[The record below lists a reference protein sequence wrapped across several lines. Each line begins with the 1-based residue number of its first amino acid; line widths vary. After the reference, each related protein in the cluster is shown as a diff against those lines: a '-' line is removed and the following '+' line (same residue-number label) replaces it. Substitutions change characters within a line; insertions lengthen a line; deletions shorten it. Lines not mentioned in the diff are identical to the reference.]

1 MAMSKRREARFEV
14 VVEQG
19 GKPNIDGVFDD
30 EKAATERAN
39 FLLRLAKFP
48 VVRVVKVT
56 GTGREETIFQKSS
69 SGGARPTTIS
79 PIETANLC
87 TDVLQVFSF
96 DSRMTLLR
104 LLRGY
109 WDDQGVIPSEQ
120 LHRYYPLRYFE
131 REALLFNPAVSRL
144 AAIQAPMLGLKP
156 HERYDQIIRLFA
168 ALKDLAQKSDTLA
181 PFDQALVRGGI
192 SGLLL
197 AALDR
202 PVEERD
208 RIVTHAFGSLLEP
221 HRDWGAKLAAVLRLH
236 QEGDGEST
244 RLVDEVAAEITDG
257 REPIRALIGYAPD
270 LASALLAL
278 LATLRGDL
286 DDRLPHTEPLL
297 ALSNALASDGTGL
310 GFARTRQA
318 LLHRIRGGLDGLT
331 PLTRTGAASDARA
344 FSSIVDGMIA
354 FDGFMGGPAMAES
367 LTRRGKTVWA
377 AGGSDLPF
385 EETMMRLA
393 GRFDTA
399 AGRLGYLLDLGASAY
414 GHKKISTVIQRVA
427 DEFNRVKSAAELAA
441 PGASIQEVREGL
453 GRRLR
458 AAGIPRALADGLIA
472 KIAAIP
478 DDRRVSVSGTGVL
491 AGERGTSRSMPRP
504 PARTPPRTMDRAKA
518 GAMARAMDV
527 TVDVQPPA
535 RPAPRL
541 TLSYQGLTVALPDAG
556 GDVVIGRAAD
566 CGIVLDHAS
575 ASRRHAAVRLR
586 DGAFTLEDL
595 SRNGTRLVP
604 QAGEQRLLKMGDV
617 VPLAGRG
624 EIVIGSLDLGEHPAR
639 IAWTISGELPGR

>member
-1 MAMSKRREARFEV
+1 MSKRREARFEV

-19 GKPNIDGVFDD
+19 GKPNIDGVFED
-30 EKAATERAN
+30 EKSATERAN

-69 SGGARPTTIS
+69 SGGAKLTTIS

-144 AAIQAPMLGLKP
+144 ATIQAPMLGVKP
-156 HERYDQIIRLFA
+156 HERYDQITRLFT
-168 ALKDLAQKSDTLA
+168 ALKELAQKSDTLA
-181 PFDQALVRGGI
+181 PFDQALMRGGI

-197 AALDR
+197 AAVDR

-208 RIVTHAFGSLLEP
+208 RIVTHAFATLLEP
-221 HRDWGAKLAAVLRLH
+221 HREWGAKLTAVLHLH
-236 QEGDGEST
+236 REEDGENT
-244 RLVDEVAAEITDG
+244 RLVDEFSAEIVDG

-278 LATLRGDL
+278 LAALRGDL

-297 ALSNALASDGTGL
+297 ALSNALASDGTGF
-310 GFARTRQA
+310 GFARTREA

-331 PLTRTGAASDARA
+331 PLTRSGAASDARA
-344 FSSIVDGMIA
+344 FAAIVDGMIA
-354 FDGFMGGPAMAES
+354 FDGYMGGPAMAES

-377 AGGSDLPF
+377 TGGTDLPF
-385 EETMMRLA
+385 EETMTRLA
-393 GRFDTA
+393 GRFNTA
-399 AGRLGYLLDLGASAY
+399 AGRLGYLLDLGASPY
-414 GHKKISTVIQRVA
+414 GHKKISVVIQRVA

-441 PGASIQEVREGL
+441 PGASLQEVREGL

-478 DDRRVSVSGTGVL
+478 DDQRVSMTGIGVVTGMRTG
-491 AGERGTSRSMPRP
+491 AAPHARPTDMTVDMQAP
-504 PARTPPRTMDRAKA
+504 PA
-518 GAMARAMDV
+518 
-527 TVDVQPPA
+527 PA
-535 RPAPRL
+535 LRL
-541 TLSYQGLTVALPDAG
+541 TLSYQGRTVAVPDAG
-556 GDVVIGRAAD
+556 GDLVIGRGAD
-566 CGIVLDHAS
+566 CGIMLDHAS
-575 ASRRHAAVRLR
+575 ASRRHALVRLR
-586 DGAFTLEDL
+586 DGVFTLEDL

-617 VPLAGRG
+617 APLSGRG

-639 IAWTISGELPGR
+639 IAWSVAGGR

>member
-19 GKPNIDGVFDD
+19 GKPNIDGVFED
-30 EKAATERAN
+30 EKSATERAN

-56 GTGREETIFQKSS
+56 GTGREETIFQKTS
-69 SGGARPTTIS
+69 SGGAKLTTIS

-144 AAIQAPMLGLKP
+144 ATLQAPMLGVKP
-156 HERYDQIIRLFA
+156 HERYDQIIRLFT

-181 PFDQALVRGGI
+181 PFDQALMRGGI

-197 AALDR
+197 AAVDR

-208 RIVTHAFGSLLEP
+208 RIVTHAFATLLEP
-221 HRDWGAKLAAVLRLH
+221 HREWGAKLTAVLRLH
-236 QEGDGEST
+236 REDDGENT
-244 RLVDEVAAEITDG
+244 RLVDEFSAEIVDG

-278 LATLRGDL
+278 LAALRGDL

-297 ALSNALASDGTGL
+297 ALSNALASDGTGF
-310 GFARTRQA
+310 GFARTREA

-331 PLTRTGAASDARA
+331 PLTRSGAASDARA

-354 FDGFMGGPAMAES
+354 FDGYMGGPAMAES

-377 AGGSDLPF
+377 TGGTDLPF
-385 EETMMRLA
+385 EETMARLA
-393 GRFDTA
+393 GRFNTA

-441 PGASIQEVREGL
+441 PGASLQEVREGL

-478 DDRRVSVSGTGVL
+478 DDQRVSMTGIGVVTGMRTGAAL
-491 AGERGTSRSMPRP
+491 HARPTDMTVDMQAP
-504 PARTPPRTMDRAKA
+504 PA
-518 GAMARAMDV
+518 
-527 TVDVQPPA
+527 PA
-535 RPAPRL
+535 LRL
-541 TLSYQGLTVALPDAG
+541 TLSYQGRTVAVPDAG
-556 GDVVIGRAAD
+556 GDLVIGRGAD
-566 CGIVLDHAS
+566 CGIMLDHAS
-575 ASRRHAAVRLR
+575 ASRRHAMIRLR
-586 DGAFTLEDL
+586 DGVFTLEDL

-617 VPLAGRG
+617 APLSGRG

-639 IAWTISGELPGR
+639 IAWSVAGGR

>member
-19 GKPNIDGVFDD
+19 GKPNIDGVFDE

-69 SGGARPTTIS
+69 SGGAKLTTIS

-96 DSRMTLLR
+96 ESRMTLLR

-109 WDDQGVIPSEQ
+109 WDDQGVVPSEQ

-131 REALLFNPAVSRL
+131 REALLFNPAISRL
-144 AAIQAPMLGLKP
+144 ATLQAPMLGLKP
-156 HERYDQIIRLFA
+156 HERYDQITRLFT
-168 ALKDLAQKSDTLA
+168 ALKELAQKSDALA
-181 PFDQALVRGGI
+181 PFDQALMRGGI
-192 SGLLL
+192 AGLLL
-197 AALDR
+197 AAVDR

-208 RIVTHAFGSLLEP
+208 RIVTHAFGTLLEP
-221 HRDWGAKLAAVLRLH
+221 HREWGAKLTAVLRLH
-236 QEGDGEST
+236 QEEDGENT
-244 RLVDEVAAEITDG
+244 RLVDEFAAEIVDG
-257 REPIRALIGYAPD
+257 REPIRALIGYSPD
-270 LASALLAL
+270 LASAILAL
-278 LATLRGDL
+278 LAALRGDL

-297 ALSNALASDGTGL
+297 ALSNALASDGTGF
-310 GFARTRQA
+310 GFARTREA

-344 FSSIVDGMIA
+344 FSVIADGMIA

-377 AGGSDLPF
+377 TGGIDLSF
-385 EETMMRLA
+385 EETMTRLA
-393 GRFDTA
+393 GRFNTA
-399 AGRLGYLLDLGASAY
+399 AGRLGYLLDLGASPY
-414 GHKKISTVIQRVA
+414 GHKKISVVIQRVA

-441 PGASIQEVREGL
+441 PGASIKEVREGL

-478 DDRRVSVSGTGVL
+478 DDQRVSVTGTGVL
-491 AGERGTSRSMPRP
+491 AGRRGGALSV
-504 PARTPPRTMDRAKA
+504 A
-518 GAMARAMDV
+518 GTLDV
-527 TVDVQPPA
+527 TVDIQAVLA
-535 RPAPRL
+535 PAPRL
-541 TLSYQGLTVALPDAG
+541 TLSYQGRIVALPDAG
-556 GDVVIGRAAD
+556 EDVVIGRAAE

-575 ASRRHAAVRLR
+575 ASRRHALVRLR
-586 DGAFTLEDL
+586 DGVFTLEDL

-604 QAGEQRLLKMGDV
+604 QGGEQRLLKMGDV
-617 VPLAGRG
+617 APLSGRG
-624 EIVIGSLDLGEHPAR
+624 EIIIGSLDLGEHPAR
-639 IAWTISGELPGR
+639 IAWDLSGR

>member
-30 EKAATERAN
+30 EKSATERAN

-69 SGGARPTTIS
+69 SGGAKLTTIS
-79 PIETANLC
+79 PIESANLC

-131 REALLFNPAVSRL
+131 REALLFNPSISRL
-144 AAIQAPMLGLKP
+144 ATLQAPMLGLKP
-156 HERYDQIIRLFA
+156 HERYDQLSRLFA
-168 ALKDLAQKSDTLA
+168 ALKDLAQKSETLA
-181 PFDQALVRGGI
+181 PFDQALMRGGV

-197 AALDR
+197 AAVDR

-208 RIVTHAFGSLLEP
+208 RIVTHAFGTLLEP
-221 HRDWGAKLAAVLRLH
+221 HREWGAKLTAVLRLH
-236 QEGDGEST
+236 QEEDGEST
-244 RLVDEVAAEITDG
+244 RLVDEFAAEIVDG
-257 REPIRALIGYAPD
+257 REPIRALIGYSPD
-270 LASALLAL
+270 LASAILAL
-278 LATLRGDL
+278 LAALRGDL

-310 GFARTRQA
+310 GFGRTREA
-318 LLHRIRGGLDGLT
+318 LLHRVRGGLDGLT

-344 FSSIVDGMIA
+344 FSAIVDGMIA
-354 FDGFMGGPAMAES
+354 FDGYMGGPAMAES

-385 EETMMRLA
+385 EETMTRLA
-393 GRFDTA
+393 GRFNTA
-399 AGRLGYLLDLGASAY
+399 AGRLGYLLDLGASPY
-414 GHKKISTVIQRVA
+414 GHKKISVVIQRVA

-472 KIAAIP
+472 KIATIP
-478 DDRRVSVSGTGVL
+478 DDRRVSVTGSGMVAGQRVAAPPL
-491 AGERGTSRSMPRP
+491 ARPTDMTVDMQAP
-504 PARTPPRTMDRAKA
+504 PA
-518 GAMARAMDV
+518 
-527 TVDVQPPA
+527 
-535 RPAPRL
+535 PAPRL
-541 TLSYQGLTVALPDAG
+541 TLSYQGRTVALRDAG
-556 GDVVIGRAAD
+556 EDVVIGRSAD

-575 ASRRHAAVRLR
+575 ASRRHAVVRLR

-604 QAGEQRLLKMGDV
+604 QDGEQRLLKLGDV
-617 VPLAGRG
+617 APLSGRG

-639 IAWTISGELPGR
+639 IAWDLAGR

>member
-19 GKPNIDGVFDD
+19 GKPNIDGIFDD
-30 EKAATERAN
+30 EKSATERAN

-69 SGGARPTTIS
+69 SGGAKLTTIS
-79 PIETANLC
+79 PIEEANLC
-87 TDVLQVFSF
+87 TGVLQVFSF

-109 WDDQGVIPSEQ
+109 WDDQSVIPSEQ

-131 REALLFNPAVSRL
+131 REALLFNPALSRL

-156 HERYDQIIRLFA
+156 HERYDQITRLFA
-168 ALKDLAQKSDTLA
+168 GLKELAQASDTLA
-181 PFDQALVRGGI
+181 PFDQALMRGGI
-192 SGLLL
+192 SGLLQ

-202 PVEERD
+202 PAEERD
-208 RIVTHAFGSLLEP
+208 RIVTHAFGTLLEP
-221 HRDWGAKLAAVLRLH
+221 HREWGAKLAAVLRLH
-236 QEGDGEST
+236 REGDGENA
-244 RLVDEVAAEITDG
+244 RLVDEFSAEIVDG

-270 LASALLAL
+270 LGSAILAL
-278 LATLRGDL
+278 LAALRGDL

-297 ALSNALASDGTGL
+297 ALSDVLGSDSPEMGASGGA
-310 GFARTRQA
+310 FPRTREA
-318 LLHRIRGGLDGLT
+318 LLNRIRGGLDGLT
-331 PLTRTGAASDARA
+331 PLTRTGPASDARA
-344 FSSIVDGMIA
+344 FGAIVDGMIA

-399 AGRLGYLLDLGASAY
+399 AGRLGYLLDLGTSAY
-414 GHKKISTVIQRVA
+414 GHGKISTVIQHVA

-441 PGASIQEVREGL
+441 PGASLQEVREGL

-472 KIAAIP
+472 KIASIP
-478 DDRRVSVSGTGVL
+478 DGQRISVTGSGIP
-491 AGERGTSRSMPRP
+491 AGSRIASPIP
-504 PARTPPRTMDRAKA
+504 E
-518 GAMARAMDV
+518 V
-527 TVDVQPPA
+527 TVDIHAPH
-535 RPAPRL
+535 APRL
-541 TLSYQGLTVALPDAG
+541 TLSFQGRTVALPDAG
-556 GDVVIGRAAD
+556 GDIVIGRAAE

-575 ASRRHAAVRLR
+575 ASRRHAVVRLR

-595 SRNGTRLVP
+595 SRNGTRLVR
-604 QAGEQRLLKMGDV
+604 QNGEQRLLTLGDV
-617 VPLAGRG
+617 VPLSGRG

-639 IAWTISGELPGR
+639 IAWDVSGR

>member
-19 GKPNIDGVFDD
+19 GKPNIDGVFED
-30 EKAATERAN
+30 EKSATERAN

-69 SGGARPTTIS
+69 SGGAKLTTIS

-144 AAIQAPMLGLKP
+144 ATIQASMLGVKP
-156 HERYDQIIRLFA
+156 HERYDQITRLFT
-168 ALKDLAQKSDTLA
+168 ALKELAQKSDTLA
-181 PFDQALVRGGI
+181 PYDQALMRGGI

-197 AALDR
+197 AAVDR
-202 PVEERD
+202 PLEERD
-208 RIVTHAFGSLLEP
+208 RIVTHAFATLLEP
-221 HRDWGAKLAAVLRLH
+221 HREWGAKLTAVLRLH
-236 QEGDGEST
+236 QEGDGENT
-244 RLVDEVAAEITDG
+244 RLVDEFSAEIVDG

-270 LASALLAL
+270 LGSALLAL
-278 LATLRGDL
+278 LAALRGDL

-297 ALSNALASDGTGL
+297 ALSNALASDGTGF
-310 GFARTRQA
+310 GFARTREA

-331 PLTRTGAASDARA
+331 PLTRNGAASDARA
-344 FSSIVDGMIA
+344 FSYIVDGMIA
-354 FDGFMGGPAMAES
+354 FDGYMGGPAMAES

-377 AGGSDLPF
+377 TGGTDLPF
-385 EETMMRLA
+385 EETMTRLA
-393 GRFDTA
+393 GRFTTA
-399 AGRLGYLLDLGASAY
+399 AGRLGYLLDLGASPY

-441 PGASIQEVREGL
+441 PGASLQEVREGL

-472 KIAAIP
+472 KIATIP
-478 DDRRVSVSGTGVL
+478 DDQRVSMTGIGVVTGMRTG
-491 AGERGTSRSMPRP
+491 AAPHARPTDMTVDMRAP
-504 PARTPPRTMDRAKA
+504 PAL
-518 GAMARAMDV
+518 
-527 TVDVQPPA
+527 
-535 RPAPRL
+535 RL
-541 TLSYQGLTVALPDAG
+541 TLSYQGRTVAVPDAG
-556 GDVVIGRAAD
+556 DDLVIGRAAD
-566 CGIVLDHAS
+566 CGIMLDHAS
-575 ASRRHAAVRLR
+575 ASRRHALVRLR
-586 DGAFTLEDL
+586 DGVFTLEDL

-617 VPLAGRG
+617 APLSGRG

-639 IAWTISGELPGR
+639 IAWSVAGGR

>member
-30 EKAATERAN
+30 EKSATERAN

-56 GTGREETIFQKSS
+56 GTGREETIFQKTS
-69 SGGARPTTIS
+69 SGGAKLTNIS
-79 PIETANLC
+79 PIDSANLC

-131 REALLFNPAVSRL
+131 REALLFNPSISRL
-144 AAIQAPMLGLKP
+144 ATLQAPMLGVKP
-156 HERYDQIIRLFA
+156 HERYDQLSRLFA
-168 ALKDLAQKSDTLA
+168 TLKDLAQKSDTLA
-181 PFDQALVRGGI
+181 PFDQALMRGGV

-197 AALDR
+197 AAVDR
-202 PVEERD
+202 PAEERD
-208 RIVTHAFGSLLEP
+208 RIVTHAFGTLLEP
-221 HRDWGAKLAAVLRLH
+221 HREWGAKLTAVLRLH
-236 QEGDGEST
+236 NEEDGEST
-244 RLVDEVAAEITDG
+244 RLVDEFAAEITDG
-257 REPIRALIGYAPD
+257 REPIRALIGYSPD
-270 LASALLAL
+270 LASAILAL
-278 LATLRGDL
+278 LAALRGDL

-310 GFARTRQA
+310 GFARTREA
-318 LLHRIRGGLDGLT
+318 LLNRIRGGLDGLT

-344 FSSIVDGMIA
+344 FSTIVDGMIA
-354 FDGFMGGPAMAES
+354 FDGYMGGPAMAES

-377 AGGSDLPF
+377 TGGSDLPF
-385 EETMMRLA
+385 EETMTRLA
-393 GRFDTA
+393 GRFNTA
-399 AGRLGYLLDLGASAY
+399 AGRLGYLLDLGASPY
-414 GHKKISTVIQRVA
+414 GHKKISVVIQRVA

-478 DDRRVSVSGTGVL
+478 DDRRVSVTGSGVA
-491 AGERGTSRSMPRP
+491 AGQRMAALPAARP
-504 PARTPPRTMDRAKA
+504 TDM
-518 GAMARAMDV
+518 
-527 TVDVQPPA
+527 TVDMQAPPM
-535 RPAPRL
+535 PAARL
-541 TLSYQGLTVALPDAG
+541 TLSYQGRTVALRDAG
-556 GDVVIGRAAD
+556 EDVVIGRAAE

-575 ASRRHAAVRLR
+575 ASRRHAVVRLR

-604 QAGEQRLLKMGDV
+604 QDGEQRLLKLGDV
-617 VPLAGRG
+617 APLSGRG

-639 IAWTISGELPGR
+639 IAWDLSGR

>member
-69 SGGARPTTIS
+69 SGGAKLTTIS
-79 PIETANLC
+79 PIETASLC

-181 PFDQALVRGGI
+181 PFDQALMRGGI

-202 PVEERD
+202 PAEERD
-208 RIVTHAFGSLLEP
+208 RIVTHAFGTLLEP
-221 HRDWGAKLAAVLRLH
+221 HREWGAKLAAVLRLH
-236 QEGDGEST
+236 QEEDGETT

-278 LATLRGDL
+278 LAALRGDL

-310 GFARTRQA
+310 GFARTREA

-344 FSSIVDGMIA
+344 FSAIVDGMVG

-399 AGRLGYLLDLGASAY
+399 AGRLGYLLDLGASPY

-472 KIAAIP
+472 KIATIP
-478 DDRRVSVSGTGVL
+478 DDRRVSVSGTGVV
-491 AGERGTSRSMPRP
+491 AGERSGSRPTPRP
-504 PARTPPRTMDRAKA
+504 PAR
-518 GAMARAMDV
+518 AMSQARAQAPDV

-535 RPAPRL
+535 KPAPRL
-541 TLSYQGLTVALPDAG
+541 TLSYQGRTVALPDAG

-604 QAGEQRLLKMGDV
+604 QAGEQRLLKLGDV
-617 VPLAGRG
+617 VPLSGRG

-639 IAWTISGELPGR
+639 IAWTISGDRAGR

>member
-30 EKAATERAN
+30 EKSATERAN

-56 GTGREETIFQKSS
+56 GTGREETIFQKTS
-69 SGGARPTTIS
+69 SGGAKLTNIS
-79 PIETANLC
+79 PIDSANLC

-131 REALLFNPAVSRL
+131 REALLFNPSISRL
-144 AAIQAPMLGLKP
+144 ATLQAPMLGVKP
-156 HERYDQIIRLFA
+156 HERYDQLSRLFA
-168 ALKDLAQKSDTLA
+168 TLKDLAQKSDTLA
-181 PFDQALVRGGI
+181 PFDQALMRGGV

-197 AALDR
+197 AAVDR
-202 PVEERD
+202 PAEERD
-208 RIVTHAFGSLLEP
+208 RIVTHAFGTLLEP
-221 HRDWGAKLAAVLRLH
+221 HREWGAKLTAVLRLH
-236 QEGDGEST
+236 NEEDGEST
-244 RLVDEVAAEITDG
+244 RLVDEFAAEITDG
-257 REPIRALIGYAPD
+257 REPIRALIGYSPD
-270 LASALLAL
+270 LASAILAL
-278 LATLRGDL
+278 LAALRGDL

-310 GFARTRQA
+310 GFARTREA
-318 LLHRIRGGLDGLT
+318 LLNRIRGGLDGLT

-344 FSSIVDGMIA
+344 FSTIVDGMIA
-354 FDGFMGGPAMAES
+354 FDGYMGGPGMAES

-377 AGGSDLPF
+377 TGGSDLPF
-385 EETMMRLA
+385 EETMTRLA
-393 GRFDTA
+393 GRFNTA
-399 AGRLGYLLDLGASAY
+399 AGRLGYLLDLGASPY
-414 GHKKISTVIQRVA
+414 GHKKISVVIQRVA

-478 DDRRVSVSGTGVL
+478 DDRRVSVTGSGVV
-491 AGERGTSRSMPRP
+491 AGQRMAALPAARP
-504 PARTPPRTMDRAKA
+504 TDM
-518 GAMARAMDV
+518 
-527 TVDVQPPA
+527 TVDMQAPPM
-535 RPAPRL
+535 PAARL
-541 TLSYQGLTVALPDAG
+541 TLSYQGRTVALRDAG
-556 GDVVIGRAAD
+556 EDVVIGRAAE

-575 ASRRHAAVRLR
+575 ASRRHAVVRLR

-604 QAGEQRLLKMGDV
+604 QDGEQRLLKLGDV
-617 VPLAGRG
+617 APLSGRG

-639 IAWTISGELPGR
+639 IAWDLSGR

>member
-1 MAMSKRREARFEV
+1 MAMSKRRESRFEV

-30 EKAATERAN
+30 EKSATERAN

-56 GTGREETIFQKSS
+56 GTGREETIFQKTS
-69 SGGARPTTIS
+69 SGGAKLTTIS
-79 PIETANLC
+79 PIDSANLC

-131 REALLFNPAVSRL
+131 REALLFNPSISRL
-144 AAIQAPMLGLKP
+144 ATLQAPMLGLKP
-156 HERYDQIIRLFA
+156 HERYDQLSRLFA

-181 PFDQALVRGGI
+181 PFDQALMRGGI

-197 AALDR
+197 AAVDR

-208 RIVTHAFGSLLEP
+208 RIVTHAFGTLLEP
-221 HRDWGAKLAAVLRLH
+221 HREWGAKLTAVLRLH
-236 QEGDGEST
+236 QEEDGEST
-244 RLVDEVAAEITDG
+244 RLVDEFAAEIVDG
-257 REPIRALIGYAPD
+257 REPIRALIGYSPD
-270 LASALLAL
+270 LASAILAL
-278 LATLRGDL
+278 LAALRGDL

-310 GFARTRQA
+310 GFARTREA
-318 LLHRIRGGLDGLT
+318 LLHRVRGGLDGLT

-344 FSSIVDGMIA
+344 FSAIVDGMIA
-354 FDGFMGGPAMAES
+354 FDGYMGGPAMAES

-377 AGGSDLPF
+377 TGGSDLPF
-385 EETMMRLA
+385 EETMTRLA
-393 GRFDTA
+393 GRFNTA
-399 AGRLGYLLDLGASAY
+399 AGRLGYLLDLGASPY
-414 GHKKISTVIQRVA
+414 GHKKISVVIQRVA

-478 DDRRVSVSGTGVL
+478 DDRRVSVTGSGVVAGQRL
-491 AGERGTSRSMPRP
+491 AAP
-504 PARTPPRTMDRAKA
+504 PA
-518 GAMARAMDV
+518 ARPTDM
-527 TVDVQPPA
+527 TVDMQAPPM
-535 RPAPRL
+535 PAPRL
-541 TLSYQGLTVALPDAG
+541 TLSYQGRTVALRDAG
-556 GDVVIGRAAD
+556 EDVVIGRSAD

-575 ASRRHAAVRLR
+575 ASRRHAVVRLR
-586 DGAFTLEDL
+586 DGAFTVEDL

-604 QAGEQRLLKMGDV
+604 QDGEQRLLKLGDV
-617 VPLAGRG
+617 APLSGRG

-639 IAWTISGELPGR
+639 IAWDLSGR

>member
-1 MAMSKRREARFEV
+1 
-14 VVEQG
+14 
-19 GKPNIDGVFDD
+19 
-30 EKAATERAN
+30 
-39 FLLRLAKFP
+39 
-48 VVRVVKVT
+48 
-56 GTGREETIFQKSS
+56 
-69 SGGARPTTIS
+69 
-79 PIETANLC
+79 
-87 TDVLQVFSF
+87 VLQVFSF

-131 REALLFNPAVSRL
+131 REALLFNPSVSRL
-144 AAIQAPMLGLKP
+144 AALQAPMLGVKP
-156 HERYDQIIRLFA
+156 HERYDQLSHLFT

-181 PFDQALVRGGI
+181 PFDQALMRGGV

-197 AALDR
+197 AAVDR

-208 RIVTHAFGSLLEP
+208 RIVTHAFGTLLEP
-221 HRDWGAKLAAVLRLH
+221 HREWGAKLTAVLRLH
-236 QEGDGEST
+236 QEEEREST
-244 RLVDEVAAEITDG
+244 RLVDEFAAEIVDG
-257 REPIRALIGYAPD
+257 REPIRALIGYSPD
-270 LASALLAL
+270 LASAILAL
-278 LATLRGDL
+278 LAALRGDL

-297 ALSNALASDGTGL
+297 ALSNALASDGTGF
-310 GFARTRQA
+310 GFARTREA

-344 FSSIVDGMIA
+344 FSAIVDGMIA
-354 FDGFMGGPAMAES
+354 FDGYMGGPAMAES

-377 AGGSDLPF
+377 TGGSDLPF
-385 EETMMRLA
+385 EETMTRLA
-393 GRFDTA
+393 GRFNTA

-414 GHKKISTVIQRVA
+414 GHKKISLVIQRVA

-478 DDRRVSVSGTGVL
+478 DDRRVSVTGSGVVTGQ
-491 AGERGTSRSMPRP
+491 RP
-504 PARTPPRTMDRAKA
+504 AAPQGARPTDM
-518 GAMARAMDV
+518 
-527 TVDVQPPA
+527 TVDMQAPPT
-535 RPAPRL
+535 PAPRL
-541 TLSYQGLTVALPDAG
+541 TLSYQGRTVALRDAG
-556 GDVVIGRAAD
+556 EDVVIGRAAE

-575 ASRRHAAVRLR
+575 ASRRHAVVRLR

-604 QAGEQRLLKMGDV
+604 QDGEQRLLKLGDV
-617 VPLAGRG
+617 APLSGRG

-639 IAWTISGELPGR
+639 IAWDLSGR

>member
-19 GKPNIDGVFDD
+19 GKPNIDGVFED
-30 EKAATERAN
+30 EKSATERAN

-56 GTGREETIFQKSS
+56 GTGREETIFQKTS
-69 SGGARPTTIS
+69 SGGAKLTTIS

-144 AAIQAPMLGLKP
+144 ATLQAPMLGVKP
-156 HERYDQIIRLFA
+156 HERYDQITRLFT
-168 ALKDLAQKSDTLA
+168 ALKELAQKSDTLA
-181 PFDQALVRGGI
+181 PYDQALMRGGI

-197 AALDR
+197 AAVDR

-208 RIVTHAFGSLLEP
+208 RIVTHAFATLLEP
-221 HRDWGAKLAAVLRLH
+221 HREWGAKLTAVLRLH
-236 QEGDGEST
+236 QEGDGENT
-244 RLVDEVAAEITDG
+244 RLVDEFSAEIVDG

-278 LATLRGDL
+278 LAALRGDL

-297 ALSNALASDGTGL
+297 ALSNALASDGTGF
-310 GFARTRQA
+310 GFARTREA

-331 PLTRTGAASDARA
+331 PLTRSGAASDARA
-344 FSSIVDGMIA
+344 FAAIVDGMIA
-354 FDGFMGGPAMAES
+354 FDGYMGGPAMAES

-377 AGGSDLPF
+377 TGGTDLPF

-393 GRFDTA
+393 GRFTTA
-399 AGRLGYLLDLGASAY
+399 AGRLGYLLDLGASPY

-441 PGASIQEVREGL
+441 PGASLQEVREGL

-478 DDRRVSVSGTGVL
+478 DDQRVSVTGIGVVTGL
-491 AGERGTSRSMPRP
+491 RTGAAPHAQPTDMTVDMRAP
-504 PARTPPRTMDRAKA
+504 PA
-518 GAMARAMDV
+518 
-527 TVDVQPPA
+527 PA
-535 RPAPRL
+535 LRL
-541 TLSYQGLTVALPDAG
+541 TLSYQGRTVAVPDAG
-556 GDVVIGRAAD
+556 GDLVIGRGAD
-566 CGIVLDHAS
+566 CGIMLDHAS
-575 ASRRHAAVRLR
+575 ASRRHALIRLR
-586 DGAFTLEDL
+586 DGVFTLEDL

-617 VPLAGRG
+617 APLSGRG

-639 IAWTISGELPGR
+639 IAWSVAGGR

>member
-19 GKPNIDGVFDD
+19 GKPNIDGVFED
-30 EKAATERAN
+30 EKSATERAN

-69 SGGARPTTIS
+69 SGGAKLTTIS

-87 TDVLQVFSF
+87 TDVLQIFSF

-144 AAIQAPMLGLKP
+144 ATIQAPMMGVKP
-156 HERYDQIIRLFA
+156 HERYDQITRLFT
-168 ALKDLAQKSDTLA
+168 ALKDLAQKSDGLA
-181 PFDQALVRGGI
+181 PFDQALTRGGI

-197 AALDR
+197 AAVDR
-202 PVEERD
+202 PLEERD
-208 RIVTHAFGSLLEP
+208 RIVTHAIGSLLEP
-221 HRDWGAKLAAVLRLH
+221 HREWGAKLSAVLRLY
-236 QEGDGEST
+236 QEGDGENT
-244 RLVDEVAAEITDG
+244 RLVDEFAAEIVDG

-278 LATLRGDL
+278 LAALRGDL

-297 ALSNALASDGTGL
+297 ALSNALASDGTG
-310 GFARTRQA
+310 FAFAHTREA

-354 FDGFMGGPAMAES
+354 FDGYMGGPAMAES

-377 AGGSDLPF
+377 TGGTDLPF
-385 EETMMRLA
+385 EETMTRLA
-393 GRFDTA
+393 GRFSTA
-399 AGRLGYLLDLGASAY
+399 AGRLGYLLDLGASPY
-414 GHKKISTVIQRVA
+414 GHKKISVVIQRVA

-472 KIAAIP
+472 KIASIP
-478 DDRRVSVSGTGVL
+478 DDRRVSMTGIGVM
-491 AGERGTSRSMPRP
+491 AGLRTGAVPHAQPTDMTVDMQAP
-504 PARTPPRTMDRAKA
+504 PA
-518 GAMARAMDV
+518 
-527 TVDVQPPA
+527 PA
-535 RPAPRL
+535 LRL
-541 TLSYQGLTVALPDAG
+541 SLSYQGRTVTMPDAG
-556 GDVVIGRAAD
+556 DDLVIGRAAD
-566 CGIVLDHAS
+566 CGIMLDHAS
-575 ASRRHAAVRLR
+575 ASRRHALIRLR
-586 DGAFTLEDL
+586 DGVFTLEDL

-604 QAGEQRLLKMGDV
+604 QADEQRLLKMGDV
-617 VPLAGRG
+617 APLSGRG

-639 IAWTISGELPGR
+639 IAWSVAGGR

>member
-1 MAMSKRREARFEV
+1 MSKRREARFEV

-30 EKAATERAN
+30 EKSATERAN

-56 GTGREETIFQKSS
+56 GTGREETIFQKTS
-69 SGGARPTTIS
+69 SGGAKLTNIS
-79 PIETANLC
+79 PIDSANLC

-131 REALLFNPAVSRL
+131 REALLFNPSISRL
-144 AAIQAPMLGLKP
+144 ATLQAPMLGVKP
-156 HERYDQIIRLFA
+156 HERYDQLSRLFA

-181 PFDQALVRGGI
+181 PFDQALMRGGV

-197 AALDR
+197 AAVDR
-202 PVEERD
+202 PAEERD
-208 RIVTHAFGSLLEP
+208 RIVTHAFGTLLEP
-221 HRDWGAKLAAVLRLH
+221 HREWGAKLTAVLRLH
-236 QEGDGEST
+236 NEDDGEST
-244 RLVDEVAAEITDG
+244 RLVDEFAAEITDG
-257 REPIRALIGYAPD
+257 REPIRALIGYSPD
-270 LASALLAL
+270 LASAILAL
-278 LATLRGDL
+278 LAALRGDL
-286 DDRLPHTEPLL
+286 DDRLPHSEPLL

-310 GFARTRQA
+310 GFARTREA
-318 LLHRIRGGLDGLT
+318 LLNRIRGGLDGLT

-344 FSSIVDGMIA
+344 FSAIVDGMIA
-354 FDGFMGGPAMAES
+354 FDGYMGGPAMAES

-377 AGGSDLPF
+377 TGGSDLPF
-385 EETMMRLA
+385 EETMTRLA
-393 GRFDTA
+393 GRFNTA
-399 AGRLGYLLDLGASAY
+399 AGRLGYLLDLGASPY
-414 GHKKISTVIQRVA
+414 GHKKISVVIQRVA

-441 PGASIQEVREGL
+441 PGASIGEVREGL

-478 DDRRVSVSGTGVL
+478 DDRRVSVTGSGVVAGQRL
-491 AGERGTSRSMPRP
+491 AAPPTARP
-504 PARTPPRTMDRAKA
+504 TDM
-518 GAMARAMDV
+518 
-527 TVDVQPPA
+527 TVDMQAPPM
-535 RPAPRL
+535 PAARL
-541 TLSYQGLTVALPDAG
+541 TLSYQGRTVALRDAG
-556 GDVVIGRAAD
+556 EDVVIGRSAD

-575 ASRRHAAVRLR
+575 ASRRHAVVRLR

-604 QAGEQRLLKMGDV
+604 QDGEQRLLKLGDV
-617 VPLAGRG
+617 APLSGRG

-639 IAWTISGELPGR
+639 IAWDLSGR

>member
-30 EKAATERAN
+30 EKSATERAN

-56 GTGREETIFQKSS
+56 GTGREETIFQKTS
-69 SGGARPTTIS
+69 SGGAKLTNIS
-79 PIETANLC
+79 PIDSANLC

-131 REALLFNPAVSRL
+131 REALLFNPSISRL
-144 AAIQAPMLGLKP
+144 ATLQAPMLGVKP
-156 HERYDQIIRLFA
+156 HERYDQLSRMFV

-181 PFDQALVRGGI
+181 TFDQALMRSGV

-197 AALDR
+197 AAVDR
-202 PVEERD
+202 PAEERD
-208 RIVTHAFGSLLEP
+208 RIVTHAFGTLLEP
-221 HRDWGAKLAAVLRLH
+221 HREWGAKLTAVLRLH
-236 QEGDGEST
+236 NEEDGEST
-244 RLVDEVAAEITDG
+244 RLVDEFAAEITDG
-257 REPIRALIGYAPD
+257 REPIRALIGYSPD
-270 LASALLAL
+270 LASAILAL
-278 LATLRGDL
+278 LAALRGDL

-310 GFARTRQA
+310 GFARTREA
-318 LLHRIRGGLDGLT
+318 LLNRIRGGLDGLT
-331 PLTRTGAASDARA
+331 PLTRTGVASDARA
-344 FSSIVDGMIA
+344 FSAIVDGMIA
-354 FDGFMGGPAMAES
+354 FDGYMGGPAMAES

-377 AGGSDLPF
+377 TGGVDLPF
-385 EETMMRLA
+385 EETMTRLA
-393 GRFDTA
+393 GRFNTA
-399 AGRLGYLLDLGASAY
+399 AGRLGYLLDLGASPY
-414 GHKKISTVIQRVA
+414 GHKKISVVIQRVA

-441 PGASIQEVREGL
+441 PGASIGDVREGL

-472 KIAAIP
+472 KIATIP
-478 DDRRVSVSGTGVL
+478 DDRRVSVTGSGVV
-491 AGERGTSRSMPRP
+491 AGQRMAALPAARP
-504 PARTPPRTMDRAKA
+504 TDM
-518 GAMARAMDV
+518 
-527 TVDVQPPA
+527 TVDMQAPPM
-535 RPAPRL
+535 PAPRL
-541 TLSYQGLTVALPDAG
+541 TLSYQGRTVALRDAG
-556 GDVVIGRAAD
+556 EDVVIGRSAD

-575 ASRRHAAVRLR
+575 ASRRHAVVRLR

-604 QAGEQRLLKMGDV
+604 QDGEQRLLKLGDV
-617 VPLAGRG
+617 APLSGRG

-639 IAWTISGELPGR
+639 IAWDLSGR

>member
-30 EKAATERAN
+30 EKSATERAN

-56 GTGREETIFQKSS
+56 GTGREETIFQKTS
-69 SGGARPTTIS
+69 SGGAKLTNIS
-79 PIETANLC
+79 PIDSANLC

-131 REALLFNPAVSRL
+131 REALLFNPSISRL
-144 AAIQAPMLGLKP
+144 ATLQAPMLGVKP
-156 HERYDQIIRLFA
+156 HERYDQLSRLFA
-168 ALKDLAQKSDTLA
+168 TLKDLAQKSDTLA
-181 PFDQALVRGGI
+181 PFDQALMRGGV
-192 SGLLL
+192 SSLLL
-197 AALDR
+197 AAVDR
-202 PVEERD
+202 PAEERD
-208 RIVTHAFGSLLEP
+208 RIVTHAFGTLLEP
-221 HRDWGAKLAAVLRLH
+221 HREWGAKLTAVLRLH
-236 QEGDGEST
+236 NEEDGEST
-244 RLVDEVAAEITDG
+244 RLVDEFAAEITDG
-257 REPIRALIGYAPD
+257 REPIRALIGYSPD
-270 LASALLAL
+270 LASAILAL
-278 LATLRGDL
+278 LAALRGDL

-310 GFARTRQA
+310 GFARTREA
-318 LLHRIRGGLDGLT
+318 LLNRIRGGLDGLT

-344 FSSIVDGMIA
+344 FSTIVDGMIA
-354 FDGFMGGPAMAES
+354 FDGYMGGPAMAES

-377 AGGSDLPF
+377 TGGSDLPF
-385 EETMMRLA
+385 EETMTRLA
-393 GRFDTA
+393 GRFNTA
-399 AGRLGYLLDLGASAY
+399 AGRLGYLLDLGASPY
-414 GHKKISTVIQRVA
+414 GHKKISVVIQRVA

-478 DDRRVSVSGTGVL
+478 DDRRVSVTGSGVV
-491 AGERGTSRSMPRP
+491 AGQRMAALPAARP
-504 PARTPPRTMDRAKA
+504 TDM
-518 GAMARAMDV
+518 
-527 TVDVQPPA
+527 TVDMQAPPM
-535 RPAPRL
+535 PAARL
-541 TLSYQGLTVALPDAG
+541 TLSYQGRTVALRDAG
-556 GDVVIGRAAD
+556 EDVVIGRAAE

-575 ASRRHAAVRLR
+575 ASRRHAVVRLR

-604 QAGEQRLLKMGDV
+604 QDGEQRLLKLGDV
-617 VPLAGRG
+617 APLSGRG

-639 IAWTISGELPGR
+639 IAWDLSGR